1 MDQIYDPAQITAFAA
16 FSAVVAGTPG
26 PSNALLT
33 TVGAKVGV
41 RQGLPSLLGQVA
53 GMGAMLFAVTLG
65 LGNELLAHPLALQIL
80 KWSAAALICWM
91 AWRIATAGHAEDAG
105 KVPAGFFSMA
115 AFQWINPK
123 GWLIGVAAVATFLDR
138 QAGSAPAQAAF
149 LAILFMLVA
158 IPSCLPW
165 LAFGAALQRL
175 LRRPRAQRVLSV
187 AMAVMLVGST
197 IPLIWTRFLRAIP
210 RGPAVKPQSPRPHL
224 LEPEYVV
231 HYPRI
236 VVEDRPQRAL
246 IGRLDGQQR
255 DVLRLIADD
264 RAAEE
269 DDPAVDEIVGEGG
282 VLGEEG
288 LLARAAVVVPVGAL
302 GRRDREDRHHSPVQ
316 LAEVLISRGS
326 TCTVPAPASRRPGPG
341 PQCRPV
347 RRR

>member
-1 MDQIYDPAQITAFAA
+1 MQVIPEHTQIAAFAA
-16 FSAVVAGTPG
+16 FTAVVAGTPG

-33 TVGAKVGV
+33 AVGAKAGV
-41 RQGLPSLLGQVA
+41 RRGLPSLLGQVA

-65 LGNELLAHPLALQIL
+65 LGNVLLAHPLALEIL

-91 AWRIATAGHAEDAG
+91 AWRIATAGHAEGAG
-105 KVPAGFFSMA
+105 KVPAGFLGMA

-149 LAILFMLVA
+149 LAVLFMLVA

-187 AMAVMLVGST
+187 AMAVVLVAST
-197 IPLIWTRFLRAIP
+197 VPLAWTRFLAAIRP
-210 RGPAVKPQSPRPHL
+210 GPAVKPQGPGPHL

-231 HYPRI
+231 HRPR
-236 VVEDRPQRAL
+236 VSVEDRTQRAL

-255 DVLRLIADD
+255 DVLRIIAAD

-269 DDPAVDEIVGEGG
+269 DYPAVDEIVGEGA

-288 LLARAAVVVPVGAL
+288 LLTDAAAVVPVGAL
-302 GRRDREDRHHSPVQ
+302 GRRDGEVRHHFPRS
-316 LAEVLISRGS
+316 ADSGS
-326 TCTVPAPASRRPGPG
+326 TCTVPAPASRQPGPG
-341 PQCRPV
+341 PRFRPV